1 MSYQTNDY
9 ICHDKYRNN
18 VMSNQMEVSV
28 FIENIQKA
36 FGERYNY
43 PLLFGILINR
53 LMMI

>member
-36 FGERYNY
+36 FGEKGTIT
-43 PLLFGILINR
+43 LCFLVF
-53 LMMI
+53 